1 MKNNLCC
8 PLCLS
13 TQSKLKW
20 KSSSKDISEI
30 NTIYNC
36 TTKVRNRPAVYEC
49 SKCNHQ
55 FTDFLQK
62 QREIISE
69 YEELVDIDYL
79 KLETVKTK
87 TFKLAFDRL
96 FPFLDGESKLL
107 EVGSYLG
114 FFLEIANKNGI
125 RTTGVEPSKWA
136 VEKCR
141 QRNLNVIQGDFTKVA
156 SSITKEFDVV
166 VSWDVIEHVFD
177 PIEFFAL
184 LSSKVKN
191 GGVVAIS
198 TLDRS
203 NFLPRLLRSKWP
215 WIIPMHL
222 HYFDRQSVIKLG
234 ENAGCQLIASG
245 SHIHFANL
253 EYVISKFPLINK
265 LISSSNLRTW
275 LRNIILPFSFGD
287 VRYFIFRKNNDYDL

>member
-20 KSSSKDISEI
+20 KGSSKDISDRD
-30 NTIYNC
+30 TIYNC
-36 TTKVRNRPAVYEC
+36 TTRVRNRPAVYEC
-49 SKCNHQ
+49 SGCKHQ

-62 QREIISE
+62 KLEIISE
-69 YEELVDIDYL
+69 YEQLVDLDYL
-79 KLETVKTK
+79 KLERVKTK
-87 TFKLAFDRL
+87 TFKKAFDRL
-96 FPFLDGESKLL
+96 FPHIDGGSKLL

-114 FFLEIANKNGI
+114 FFLEIANQNGI
-125 RTTGVEPSKWA
+125 ITTGVEPSKWA

-141 QRNLNVIQGDFTKVA
+141 QRGVNVIQGDFTKVA
-156 SSITKEFDVV
+156 SSITEEFDVV

-177 PIEFFAL
+177 PSGFFEL

-191 GGVVAIS
+191 GGIVAIS

-203 NFLPRLLRSKWP
+203 NLLPRLLRSNWP

-222 HYFDRQSVIKLG
+222 HYFDRQSIIKIG
-234 ENAGCQLIASG
+234 ESADCRLIGSG
-245 SHIHFANL
+245 NHTHFANL
-253 EYVISKFPLINK
+253 EYVITKFPFFDK
-265 LISSSNLRTW
+265 LISSSDVRTW
-275 LRNIILPFSFGD
+275 LRKIVLPFSFGD
-287 VRYFIFRKNNDYDL
+287 VRYYIFRKSNHYEF